1 VYVLAIALR
10 VLWVVS
16 FDPLPLADWKWFVDR
31 AGEMVAGNGYAVDG
45 EPTAYWPVGYP
56 AFLAAL
62 FALFGQ
68 SLLVVETSQIA
79 LSVAI
84 MALTIALCRQ
94 AFPDGRIAA
103 LSAMLL
109 AIYPDYVA
117 VVVLP
122 YNELLFTAG
131 LLLTHALMRGSS
143 RPLMSALAA
152 GVVFGG
158 ICLIKPQIL
167 FVPLAI
173 LTTRTWLLGRAWH
186 PVIVQAVALYVAA
199 LAFLMP
205 WTLRNYLVFETLVL
219 VSTNDGVNLFIG
231 NNPDA
236 NGQYTYTPA
245 MRERIRR
252 ELPDTR
258 GLSVQ
263 QRELAADEV
272 QRRIALQYMAQHP
285 MQLLSGIPAKLRN
298 SFLRSGD
305 PFVQIKDGLNSRLT
319 GGARSLTEWQH
330 LTLWRAGQ
338 VNQLFYL
345 AALGT
350 FVAIGAG
357 MAWRSVSCHRA
368 ASGRSDELLFAE
380 SGMIVLYFA
389 AVSAIFFGL
398 PRFSMPLIPYLL
410 IALSYA
416 LLACHDTIARFRQW
430 DSKA

>member
-1 VYVLAIALR
+1 
-10 VLWVVS
+10 
-16 FDPLPLADWKWFVDR
+16 
-31 AGEMVAGNGYAVDG
+31 
-45 EPTAYWPVGYP
+45 
-56 AFLAAL
+56 
-62 FALFGQ
+62 
-68 SLLVVETSQIA
+68 
-79 LSVAI
+79 
-84 MALTIALCRQ
+84 
-94 AFPDGRIAA
+94 
-103 LSAMLL
+103 
-109 AIYPDYVA
+109 
-117 VVVLP
+117 
-122 YNELLFTAG
+122 
-131 LLLTHALMRGSS
+131 
-143 RPLMSALAA
+143 
-152 GVVFGG
+152 
-158 ICLIKPQIL
+158 
-167 FVPLAI
+167 
-173 LTTRTWLLGRAWH
+173 
-186 PVIVQAVALYVAA
+186 VQAVALYVAA